1 MPQAAELNA
10 GLLRDLEKHK
20 KAKAEWD
27 QLSRSALDEMFEL
40 RKRCSM
46 YEERERQQ
54 SEIMSQLLATQKQ
67 QAALVASFGA
77 PKV

>member
-27 QLSRSALDEMFEL
+27 QLSRSALDEVRAYPL
-40 RKRCSM
+40 
-46 YEERERQQ
+46 
-54 SEIMSQLLATQKQ
+54 
-67 QAALVASFGA
+67 
-77 PKV
+77 